1 MEYINETTDLIAAKS
16 KSSKIQKI
24 HDRVQRVKD
33 SEKVGVK
40 LMQAWEEKYYDKLE
54 AREEGLAE
62 GRAEGELRAV
72 IRMTCRKMRKGLS
85 AQEITEDLE
94 EDEAFIFSIYQ
105 IAQEFAPEYD
115 EEKILEIYMQK
126 KLSKL

>member
-1 MEYINETTDLIAAKS
+1 MEYINKTTDLIAAKS

-54 AREEGLAE
+54 AREE